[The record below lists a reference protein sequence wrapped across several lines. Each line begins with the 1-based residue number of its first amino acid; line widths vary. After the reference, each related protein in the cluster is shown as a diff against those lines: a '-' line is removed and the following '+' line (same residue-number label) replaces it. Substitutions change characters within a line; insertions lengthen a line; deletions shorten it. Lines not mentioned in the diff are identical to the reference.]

1 MAAKISDV
9 KSYSPKSSD
18 NLFFDN
24 NIWMYL
30 FCPLGNYNQKKQK
43 IYSSFFKEVQT
54 AGSTIF
60 ISSLVLSEFSNR
72 YLRMD
77 FDLWKDNTGN
87 HSAEFKKDY
96 IGTEA
101 YSDTV
106 DEIKTQINTI
116 MNFCD
121 KTPDNFNAV
130 NMDTILSH
138 LKSIDFN
145 DSYYLELAKSTKS
158 KIVTDDRDF
167 STYTNHDIE
176 IITFQS

>member
-1 MAAKISDV
+1 
-9 KSYSPKSSD
+9 
-18 NLFFDN
+18 
-24 NIWMYL
+24 
-30 FCPLGNYNQKKQK
+30 
-43 IYSSFFKEVQT
+43 
-54 AGSTIF
+54 
-60 ISSLVLSEFSNR
+60 
-72 YLRMD
+72 MD